1 MVYVKSRGRTSNRPS
16 TARGERIYAI
26 GDVHGRYDLLREL
39 LRSIEQFNRGLPSP
53 EKLHV
58 VLLGDVVDRGPGS
71 AEILRFLTDWVANA
85 EGQVLLQGNHEELML
100 KVHGGERRLLRNWLE
115 LGGRETLES
124 YGLQVPATGEPIPP
138 RFMSDIAAAIPKST
152 MDFVSRWPTVA
163 RSGDYFFCHAGIRP
177 GVDLARQSKSD
188 LLWIRREFLDSD
200 RNHGA
205 VVVHGHSISAEAETR
220 ANRIGI
226 DTGAYR
232 TGVLTALFLDGNE
245 REFIVTE
252 PKTAAVAV
260 ARP

>member
-39 LRSIEQFNRGLPSP
+39 LRSIEHFNRGLPSP
-53 EKLHV
+53 ENLHV

-232 TGVLTALFLDGNE
+232 TGVLTALFLDGDE